1 MMYLGPG
8 SGPMLA
14 AASAWQALAGD
25 LSSSATSFQSA
36 LSGLT
41 SAWQG
46 PSSATMTSAA
56 APYLSWITDTATQA
70 GAASA
75 QATAAAG
82 AFETAYA
89 ATVPPPL
96 IAANRTLL
104 LALIATNFFGQNSP
118 AIAATEAQY
127 EAMWAQDVAMMQS
140 YAAAS
145 QAATSS
151 LQSFTAAPAVANAA
165 SGTQSLAAAASSPA
179 DSTSISSILD
189 SLLNG
194 LVSNSAISDL
204 NTVVADLGLGG
215 TPGAGLTGDLTALGT
230 ALGLTA
236 ATDPF
241 AALVPGDLVP
251 IQAAYYAL
259 MAGSMPARMFMSM
272 GNSMANSSAALAN
285 NESLMTNIGQFID
298 GKMQAVVGGVSNQLR
313 SWGGAVSAQ
322 LAHAANLGG
331 RLSVPPGWSAAATTM
346 SRAAPVLPATSVAAP
361 SVAAPS
367 AGMPGGPFG
376 QALAG
381 ALSGRGL
388 NGLGA
393 RAPKVVPRSPAGG

>member
-1 MMYLGPG
+1 MVWCRATP
-8 SGPMLA
+8 
-14 AASAWQALAGD
+14 
-25 LSSSATSFQSA
+25 SAT
-36 LSGLT
+36 
-41 SAWQG
+41 
-46 PSSATMTSAA
+46 
-56 APYLSWITDTATQA
+56 
-70 GAASA
+70 
-75 QATAAAG
+75 
-82 AFETAYA
+82 
-89 ATVPPPL
+89 
-96 IAANRTLL
+96 
-104 LALIATNFFGQNSP
+104 
-118 AIAATEAQY
+118 
-127 EAMWAQDVAMMQS
+127 
-140 YAAAS
+140 
-145 QAATSS
+145 
-151 LQSFTAAPAVANAA
+151 
-165 SGTQSLAAAASSPA
+165 
-179 DSTSISSILD
+179 
-189 SLLNG
+189 LNN
-194 LVSNSAISDL
+194 VISDL
-204 NTVVADLGLGG
+204 VGVPT
-215 TPGAGLTGDLTALGT
+215 TTGLTGDLTALGT
-230 ALGLTA
+230 ALATGV
-236 ATDPF
+236 TDPF